1 MVLIYPPVAKA
12 CEPPAGI
19 ARLFG
24 ALSHH
29 GVKCKILDANLEGLL
44 SLLNGPHLAADPW
57 THRASRNLLRHL
69 TAIRSWPTYRHFGR
83 YKRAVMDLNRLLEMA
98 AVAKGVRL
106 GLANYQDP
114 ELSPARSADLIRA
127 AERPEENPFYPYFK
141 KRLLQVLDEAQ
152 PSVLGFSLN
161 YLSQALGTFAMIGF
175 LKRHCPGL
183 NLVLGGGLVTSWM
196 RRPSWQNPFQGLV
209 DSLVAGPG
217 EVPLL
222 AILSPRGRG
231 GGELTELSSLP
242 DYDSLPGEDYF
253 APGAILPYSSSS
265 GCYWNRCLFCPER
278 AEGNPYIPIPVDRVL
293 LDLSTLGNKIKPLL
307 VHFLDNAIRPALM
320 EKIADHPLGIPWY
333 GFARIS
339 DHLTEPDFCLA
350 LKKSGCV
357 MLQLG
362 LESGDQGVLDQME
375 KGIDLEAASLAL
387 KVLKK
392 AGIATYVYLLFGT
405 PPETIREARR
415 TLEFTVQHH
424 DQIGFLNLALFNLPL
439 HARQGQKVE
448 TEKFYEGDLSL
459 YTGFSHPRGWNR
471 NLVRQFLDKEFK
483 RHPAI
488 ASILRRDPPVFTSNH
503 APLFAIEK
511 MESSLGLGRKCPP
524 TA

>member
-1 MVLIYPPVAKA
+1 
-12 CEPPAGI
+12 
-19 ARLFG
+19 
-24 ALSHH
+24 
-29 GVKCKILDANLEGLL
+29 
-44 SLLNGPHLAADPW
+44 
-57 THRASRNLLRHL
+57 
-69 TAIRSWPTYRHFGR
+69 
-83 YKRAVMDLNRLLEMA
+83 MDLNRLLEMA
-98 AVAKGVRL
+98 AMAHGVRL

-127 AERPEENPFYPYFK
+127 AERPEQNPFYPYFK
-141 KRLLQVLDEAQ
+141 KRLGQVVDEAQ

-161 YLSQALGTFAMIGF
+161 YLSQALCTFAMIGF

-183 NLVLGGGLVTSWM
+183 KLVLGGGLVTSWM
-196 RRPSWQNPFQGLV
+196 RRPSWQNPFPGLV

-222 AILSPRGRG
+222 AILNLAGRMQ
-231 GGELTELSSLP
+231 GELTVLHTPPDYASLP
-242 DYDSLPGEDYF
+242 IEDYF
-253 APGAILPYSSSS
+253 SPGVILPYSASN

-293 LDLSTLGNKIKPLL
+293 LDLSTLVKKMKPLL

-320 EKIADHPLGIPWY
+320 EKIADHPPGVPWY
-333 GFARIS
+333 GFARIT
-339 DHLTEPDFCLA
+339 DHLTQLDFCLA

-375 KGIDLEAASLAL
+375 KGMELGVASLAL

-424 DQIGFLNLALFNLPL
+424 DQIGFLNLALFNLPIY
-439 HARQGQKVE
+439 AREDQKLE

-459 YTGFSHPRGWNR
+459 YTGFSHPQGWNR

-488 ASILRRDPPVFTSNH
+488 ASILRRDPPIFSSNH
-503 APLFAIEK
+503 APFFVMEK
-511 MESSLGLGRKCPP
+511 
-524 TA
+524 